1 MMSVDERKKRILHA
15 VIKDYVATAEPVG
28 SRTLVKKY
36 NLGVSPAT
44 IRNEMSDLEDLGY
57 IRQPHASAGRVP
69 SDKGYRFY
77 VDNLMDKEPPLPKE
91 VGYIRE
97 SLKHKIQE
105 MDALFQQSCQ
115 LLSQFSHYTAIMVKP
130 RIKKGSLARV
140 SLIPVGENQ
149 VLLMLVNDS
158 GMLFHRILEMAVP
171 LDTPRLQQFETLL
184 QQRLG
189 GLDMQQVTRNLLQEI
204 SLSMSWHQ
212 NLMKQAVDLMDYA
225 LSQCSHE
232 QILVNGTTNMFSQP
246 EFKDV
251 ERVKNIM
258 DALEGEGPLRQA
270 FSGKAAEGTQVI
282 IGDEIPDSLVNCCS
296 MVKTTYK
303 IKGEPAGT
311 IGVLGPTR
319 MDYSKAVALVEL
331 ISEQLSEMLSQKK

>member
-1 MMSVDERKKRILHA
+1 MSVNERKKQILQA
-15 VIKDYVATAEPVG
+15 LIKDYVATAEPVG

-36 NLGVSPAT
+36 HLGVSPAT

-77 VDNLMDKEPPLPKE
+77 VDNLMDKEQPLPKE
-91 VGYIRE
+91 IGYIRE
-97 SLKHKIQE
+97 NLKNKIQE

-115 LLSQFSHYTAIMVKP
+115 LLSQLSHYTAVMVKP
-130 RIKKGSLARV
+130 RIKKGSLERI

-149 VLLMLVNDS
+149 VLLILVNDS
-158 GMLFHRILEMAVP
+158 GMLFHRILEMVVP
-171 LDTPRLQQFETLL
+171 VDEPRLKQFEVLL
-184 QQRLG
+184 QQKLG
-189 GLDMQQVTRNLLQEI
+189 GLDMEQLTRNLLEEI

-212 NLMKQAVDLMDYA
+212 SLVKQAVDLMDYA

-232 QILVNGTTNMFSQP
+232 QMLVNGTTNMFAQP

-258 DALEGEGPLRQA
+258 DALEGEGPLRKV
-270 FSGKAAEGTQVI
+270 FINKTTEGTQVI
-282 IGDEIPDSLVNCCS
+282 IGDEIPDATVSCCS
-296 MVKTTYK
+296 MVKTSYK
-303 IKGEPAGT
+303 VKGEAAGT
-311 IGVLGPTR
+311 IGIVGPTR